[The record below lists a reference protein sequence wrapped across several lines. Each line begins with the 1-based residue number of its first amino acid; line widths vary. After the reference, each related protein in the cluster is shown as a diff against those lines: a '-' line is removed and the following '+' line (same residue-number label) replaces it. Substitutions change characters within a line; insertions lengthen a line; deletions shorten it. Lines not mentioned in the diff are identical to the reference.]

1 MKNDLMRISA
11 FDVSPQEKINY
22 SSESSPKSLQNVMV
36 TDTKKFP
43 QNGKTN
49 KIMGNYDT
57 FNEE

>member
-1 MKNDLMRISA
+1 MRISA